1 MFIGDSSKI
10 YWPHRIARVQSLCR
24 LLTCLTNFLINKP
37 ALCLPQSA
45 ILNPKSEIVNGSS
58 FFWNTSASWSCNVP
72 RGGHYSWQTPNS
84 EEPDPRVPEQT
95 Q

>member
-1 MFIGDSSKI
+1 M
-10 YWPHRIARVQSLCR
+10 
-24 LLTCLTNFLINKP
+24 LLAAPCLLFFLNT
-37 ALCLPQSA
+37 Q
-45 ILNPKSEIVNGSS
+45 SEIVNGS
-58 FFWNTSASWSCNVP
+58 FFSSNTSAFWSCNVH